1 MGGVSKDE
9 DGGSRV
15 LWSLLRDG
23 ASLLLR
29 MRSKRVSFHNPAVKA
44 RRVSWGGNP

>member
-15 LWSLLRDG
+15 LWSLVRDA

-29 MRSKRVSFHNPAVKA
+29 MRSKRIDFS
-44 RRVSWGGNP
+44 